1 MTKEIFVDRSGKRID
16 KNELENYDM
25 IGFRYNDKED
35 TIIWEYTRRNPAPV
49 LGVAIIGCFGL
60 LLLIIIIWAVIY
72 LFL

>member
-49 LGVAIIGCFGL
+49 LGVAIIGCLVVL
-60 LLLIIIIWAVIY
+60 LLFIVVMVVIY
-72 LFL
+72 LL